1 VHCSPTSPL
10 LWPTRASGCADVD
23 VDLSEPLAVFIAPR
37 RMLARLLRDSRT
49 RIAIV
54 VLAIVALSAVF
65 APLLAPYDPTAQLD
79 IVRLQS
85 QPPSLAHPLGTDPYS
100 RDVLSRLLYGS
111 RISLAVGL
119 GAVLLAMS
127 FGIAVG
133 AVAGFIGGA
142 VAAVLMRFVA
152 AALSIPRL
160 LVLIMVA
167 SLWGS
172 LGLVPLT
179 LLMAGTGWFAVSRLV
194 RAETLALREREFIV
208 AARALG
214 ASPLRIL
221 VRHVLPNVAA
231 PALVAAT
238 LGIANVILL
247 EAGLSYLGIGVRPPT
262 ASWGAIIQDGAERV
276 SDLWWLT
283 LFPGLAILVT
293 VFACNALGD
302 ALRDAFDPRQLP
314 RGTDSNFLKEA

>member
-1 VHCSPTSPL
+1 MSTF
-10 LWPTRASGCADVD
+10 A
-23 VDLSEPLAVFIAPR
+23 ELAALVGPR
-37 RMLARLLRDSRT
+37 RTLARLLRDSRT
-49 RIAIV
+49 RIALV
-54 VLAIVALSAVF
+54 VLLIVALSAVF

-79 IVRLQS
+79 IVRLPS
-85 QPPSLAHPLGTDPYS
+85 QPPSVAHPLGTDPFS

-127 FGIAVG
+127 FGIVVG
-133 AVAGFIGGA
+133 AVAGFVGGA
-142 VAAVLMRFVA
+142 VDAVLMRFVD

-160 LVLIMVA
+160 LVLILVA

-194 RAETLALREREFIV
+194 RAETLAVREREFIL

-214 ASPLRIL
+214 ASPARIL

-293 VFACNALGD
+293 VFACIALGD

-314 RGTDSNFLKEA
+314 RGTDATFAKDA

>member
-1 VHCSPTSPL
+1 M
-10 LWPTRASGCADVD
+10 D
-23 VDLSEPLAVFIAPR
+23 VDLSEPLAAFIAPR
-37 RMLARLLRDSRT
+37 RMLMRLLRDSRT

-54 VLAIVALSAVF
+54 VLLIVALSAVF

-111 RISLAVGL
+111 RVSLAVGL

-133 AVAGFIGGA
+133 AVAGFVGGA
-142 VAAVLMRFVA
+142 VDAVLMRFVD

-214 ASPLRIL
+214 ASPMRIL

-262 ASWGAIIQDGAERV
+262 ASWGSIIQDGAERV

-314 RGTDSNFLKEA
+314 RGTDSNFIKEA

>member
-1 VHCSPTSPL
+1 VNPPGQVAAL
-10 LWPTRASGCADVD
+10 IG
-23 VDLSEPLAVFIAPR
+23 PR
-37 RMLARLLRDSRT
+37 RLLSRLLRDSRT

-54 VLAIVALSAVF
+54 VLLVVALSAVF

-79 IVRLQS
+79 IVRLPS

-100 RDVLSRLLYGS
+100 RDVLSRLLYGG

-142 VAAVLMRFVA
+142 VDAVLMRFVD

-160 LVLIMVA
+160 LVLIMIA

-214 ASPLRIL
+214 ASPFRIL

-262 ASWGAIIQDGAERV
+262 ASWGAIIQDGAEQV

-314 RGTDSNFLKEA
+314 RGTESTFTKEA

>member
-1 VHCSPTSPL
+1 VSAVERVASTTAAHPIV
-10 LWPTRASGCADVD
+10 TR
-23 VDLSEPLAVFIAPR
+23 L
-37 RMLARLLRDSRT
+37 MRDSRT
-49 RIAIV
+49 RIAMA
-54 VLAIVALSAVF
+54 VLLIVALSAVF
-65 APLLAPYDPTAQLD
+65 APMLAPYDPTAQLD

-85 QPPSLAHPLGTDPYS
+85 QPPSLAHPLGTDPFS

-119 GAVLLAMS
+119 GAVVLAMS
-127 FGIAVG
+127 FGVAVG
-133 AVAGFIGGA
+133 AVAGFVGGA
-142 VAAVLMRFVA
+142 ADAVLMRFVD

-194 RAETLALREREFIV
+194 RAETLALRDREFV
-208 AARALG
+208 LAARALG
-214 ASPLRIL
+214 ASRTRIL

-231 PALVAAT
+231 PALVAST

-314 RGTDSNFLKEA
+314 RGTDATFASEA

>member
-1 VHCSPTSPL
+1 MLV
-10 LWPTRASGCADVD
+10 G
-23 VDLSEPLAVFIAPR
+23 PR
-37 RMLARLLRDSRT
+37 RTLARLLRDSRT

-54 VLAIVALSAVF
+54 VLLIVALSAIF

-79 IVRLQS
+79 IVRLPS
-85 QPPSLAHPLGTDPYS
+85 QPPSVAHPLGTDPFS

-127 FGIAVG
+127 FGIMVG
-133 AVAGFIGGA
+133 AVAGFVGGA
-142 VAAVLMRFVA
+142 VDAVLMRFVD

-160 LVLIMVA
+160 LVLILVT

-172 LGLVPLT
+172 LGLLPLT

-194 RAETLALREREFIV
+194 RAETLAVREREFIV

-214 ASPLRIL
+214 ASPARIL

-314 RGTDSNFLKEA
+314 RGMDATFTKDA

>member
-1 VHCSPTSPL
+1 LRPPPSV
-10 LWPTRASGCADVD
+10 ADV
-23 VDLSEPLAVFIAPR
+23 VGR
-37 RMLARLLRDSRT
+37 RSLLRRLLRDSRT
-49 RIAIV
+49 RVALV
-54 VLAIVALSAVF
+54 VLLLVALSAVL
-65 APLLAPYDPTAQLD
+65 APVLAPYDPTAQLD

-85 QPPSLAHPLGTDPYS
+85 RPPSLAHPFGTDPFS

-119 GAVLLAMS
+119 SAVALAMS
-127 FGIAVG
+127 FGIVVG
-133 AVAGFIGGA
+133 AVAGFVGG
-142 VAAVLMRFVA
+142 VVDAVLMRFVD

-160 LVLIMVA
+160 LVLIMIA

-172 LGLVPLT
+172 LPLVPLT

-214 ASPLRIL
+214 ISPLRLL
-221 VRHVLPNVAA
+221 VRHVLPNVVA

-238 LGIANVILL
+238 LGVANVILL

-302 ALRDAFDPRQLP
+302 ALRDVFDPRQLP
-314 RGTDSNFLKEA
+314 RGTTDATFASEA

>member
-1 VHCSPTSPL
+1 VTAPGQIASF
-10 LWPTRASGCADVD
+10 TR
-23 VDLSEPLAVFIAPR
+23 PR
-37 RMLARLLRDSRT
+37 RLLSRLLRDSRT

-54 VLAIVALSAVF
+54 VLLIVALSAVF

-79 IVRLQS
+79 IVRLPS

-100 RDVLSRLLYGS
+100 RDVLSRLLYGG

-127 FGIAVG
+127 FGIAIG

-142 VAAVLMRFVA
+142 VDAVLMRFVD

-160 LVLIMVA
+160 LVLILVA

-194 RAETLALREREFIV
+194 RAETLVLREREFIV

-214 ASPLRIL
+214 ASPFRIL

-231 PALVAAT
+231 PALVSAT

-262 ASWGAIIQDGAERV
+262 ASWGAIIQDGAEQV

-283 LFPGLAILVT
+283 LFPGLAILVP

-314 RGTDSNFLKEA
+314 RGTDPTFAAEA